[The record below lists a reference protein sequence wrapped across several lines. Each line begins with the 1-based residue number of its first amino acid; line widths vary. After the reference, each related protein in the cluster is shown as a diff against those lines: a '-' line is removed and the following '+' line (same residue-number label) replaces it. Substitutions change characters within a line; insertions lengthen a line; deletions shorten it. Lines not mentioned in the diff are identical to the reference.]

1 MVQLLKMTF
10 RVLHALPLNCGSS
23 CPHQSSILSTLFC
36 QACPQFSNFAPDFQ
50 SFSSAFCF
58 LLYCFIKIILRYT
71 CLEFKMPW
79 SLFSEVYFLFFTS
92 THVAYAAPEY
102 SIWLA
107 LVNFISWP
115 QCILK
120 FLRIEIMLF
129 IFVFLRPRTKSYTKI
144 MLKICELKKCR
155 IRDHFPLCPFG
166 MLVCLILTF
175 KWKPTLRLVQ
185 N

>member
-1 MVQLLKMTF
+1 MVVTFPKQRLYHCMNQKATKTPHWPKRVVQLLKMTF
-10 RVLHALPLNCGSS
+10 RVLHALPLNYGSS

-36 QACPQFSNFAPDFQ
+36 QACLQFSDFAPDFR
-50 SFSSAFCF
+50 SLLSAFCF

-92 THVAYAAPEY
+92 THVAYAVPEY

-120 FLRIEIMLF
+120 FLRIEIML
-129 IFVFLRPRTKSYTKI
+129 
-144 MLKICELKKCR
+144 
-155 IRDHFPLCPFG
+155 
-166 MLVCLILTF
+166 CLSLYS
-175 KWKPTLRLVQ
+175 
-185 N
+185 